1 MAVSKAAHDSL
12 NGVKPLNGRAGG
24 GAALVNGFD
33 VPSNL
38 EEFVHSD
45 KFLTLAVDPEGT
57 ITPEISME
65 KLRFHAMQMAPS
77 SDGMRRSRVVWICV
91 TKKRLKELE
100 EAFLEAFP
108 DSVPDHEIGRG
119 GAFTVHFDSDVEC
132 EVLFRVHNK
141 SEEASGIPQASFG
154 IFDDFYETSEEF
166 FGWVASRVGLYPNR
180 RDSLGCVTD
189 NGGNNRIIWG
199 IVRSSWG
206 SKFLDRLKAGLED
219 HVHIT
224 RLHLGSASE
233 G

>member
-24 GAALVNGFD
+24 GAAPVSGFD
-33 VPSNL
+33 IPPNL

-45 KFLTLAVDPEGT
+45 KFLTLAVDPEGS
-57 ITPEISME
+57 ITPDVSME
-65 KLRFHAMQMAPS
+65 KLRFHAKRMVPS
-77 SDGMRRSRVVWICV
+77 SDGVRRSRVVWICA
-91 TKKRLKELE
+91 TAERLEELE
-100 EAFLEAFP
+100 AAFLEAFP
-108 DSVPDHEIGRG
+108 DSIPDREIGKLHT
-119 GAFTVHFDSDVEC
+119 FTVKFDSDVEC
-132 EVLFRVHNK
+132 EVLFRVHSK
-141 SEEASGIPQASFG
+141 SEEASGIPHASFG

-166 FGWVASRVGLYPNR
+166 FGWVSSRVGLYPGR
-180 RDSLGCVTD
+180 GDRLGCVTD
-189 NGGNNRIIWG
+189 DGGNNRIIWG

-206 SKFLDRLKAGLED
+206 SQFLDRLKAGLED